1 MSVPIACS
9 LTAAELA
16 ARREGLLPGPLS
28 RADAREPVP
37 GGFRWRFDRPD
48 DLLEEAAAVIDAE
61 RRCCRFLRFL
71 VVVEPGEGPVWLE
84 VSGPERTQG
93 FLSRL
98 LEAEPGR
105 SRGK

>member
-1 MSVPIACS
+1 LREVLGRRKLGMSHEREESVSVPIACT

-16 ARREGLLPGPLS
+16 ARRDGLLPGLLS
-28 RADAREPVP
+28 RADAREPVS

-61 RRCCRFLRFL
+61 
-71 VVVEPGEGPVWLE
+71 
-84 VSGPERTQG
+84 
-93 FLSRL
+93 
-98 LEAEPGR
+98 PGR